1 MGGAGARGAAGRA
14 TTKGGTTCGWPRHC
28 EGGQLGCEDAAGG
41 GQLGAL
47 RRKEYLQMSLFP
59 GHSKPVGG
67 AAACSLASER
77 EHAFASL
84 NVMMTDES
92 CVGPVWLSRWNT
104 ATSSTP
110 SQPRSVKRLEANERV
125 TPMPTL
131 PTHTRQG
138 SISRSPIL
146 PRKSSG
152 LLRATPKKAI
162 RFEQHERIQ
171 YLPSCNPNVT

>member
-28 EGGQLGCEDAAGG
+28 EGGQLGCEDAAGP

-59 GHSKPVGG
+59 GHSSPVGG
-67 AAACSLASER
+67 GALCSLAKLR
-77 EHAFASL
+77 EHAFAST
-84 NVMMTDES
+84 NVMRMEES
-92 CVGPVWLSRWNT
+92 CVTPWCALRWNT

-110 SQPRSVKRLEANERV
+110 SAPRSAKTRAAYERV

-131 PTHTRQG
+131 PTHTRVG
-138 SISRSPIL
+138 SISRSPIVQTRGGRG
-146 PRKSSG
+146 PPP
-152 LLRATPKKAI
+152 PKKALM
-162 RFEQHERIQ
+162 FEQHERIQ
-171 YLPSCNPNVT
+171 YLPSCNSNVI

>member
-1 MGGAGARGAAGRA
+1 
-14 TTKGGTTCGWPRHC
+14 
-28 EGGQLGCEDAAGG
+28 
-41 GQLGAL
+41 
-47 RRKEYLQMSLFP
+47 MSLFP

-92 CVGPVWLSRWNT
+92 CVGPVWLSRWKT
-104 ATSSTP
+104 VDSSTP
-110 SQPRSVKRLEANERV
+110 SAPRSAKRLAAYERV

-138 SISRSPIL
+138 SISRSPIV
-146 PRKSSG
+146 PRGG
-152 LLRATPKKAI
+152 LLKATPKKALM
-162 RFEQHERIQ
+162 FEQHERIQ